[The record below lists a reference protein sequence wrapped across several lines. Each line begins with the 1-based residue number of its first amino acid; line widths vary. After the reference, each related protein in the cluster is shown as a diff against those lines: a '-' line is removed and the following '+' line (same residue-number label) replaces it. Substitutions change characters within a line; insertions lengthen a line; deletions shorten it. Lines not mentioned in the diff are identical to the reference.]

1 MRLLNRKPDIL
12 PGVSEDRFLGAAR
25 RYVES
30 AFPNPDRVGCPDRQR
45 LDALARRNCS
55 PADHM
60 GEIDHIVTCSPCFVE
75 YQAIR
80 SASKRRA
87 VLTAGGVAAALVT
100 IVFAGVVLL
109 RDHGATVTQPPAK
122 PAEIAKDVR
131 QRRVVDLRPYERQRG
146 GAADTEPRRQPG
158 PVFLDRAL
166 LEMTVQLPIGSE
178 EGRYRF
184 TLTDAAG
191 VQKVETSGD
200 AIIRN
205 YITIV
210 EAPFDLRA
218 VSPGRYTLTVRRID
232 GIADVPYPVEI
243 R

>member
-1 MRLLNRKPDIL
+1 
-12 PGVSEDRFLGAAR
+12 
-25 RYVES
+25 
-30 AFPNPDRVGCPDRQR
+30 
-45 LDALARRNCS
+45 
-55 PADHM
+55 M

-80 SASKRRA
+80 SALKRRA
-87 VLTAGGVAAALVT
+87 ALTAGGVAAAALVA
-100 IVFAGVVLL
+100 IVFAGVFLL
-109 RDHGATVTQPPAK
+109 RDHGATVAQPPAK
-122 PAEIAKDVR
+122 TAEIAKGVR
-131 QRRVVDLRPYERQRG
+131 QRRIVDLRPYERQRG
-146 GAADTEPRRQPG
+146 GADTEPRRQPG

-166 LEMTVQLPIGSE
+166 LELTIQLPIGSE

-191 VQKVETSGD
+191 VPKVETFGD

-205 YITIV
+205 YITTV

-218 VSPGRYTLTVRRID
+218 VSPGRYTLMVRRVD
-232 GIADVPYPVEI
+232 GIAEVPYPVEI